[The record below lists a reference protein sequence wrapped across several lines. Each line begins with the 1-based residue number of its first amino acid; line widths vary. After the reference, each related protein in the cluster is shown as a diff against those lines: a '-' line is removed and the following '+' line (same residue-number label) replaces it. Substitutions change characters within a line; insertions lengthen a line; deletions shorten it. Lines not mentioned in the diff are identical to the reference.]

1 MSKIVLDQTLRS
13 KLNGLNEPMEVCDE
27 SGTTLGH
34 FLPSAQYQKLLY
46 QVAEAA
52 CPHTAKELEELQKET
67 GGVTLKEI
75 WKSLGQ
81 A

>member
-46 QVAEAA
+46 RVAEAA
-52 CPHTAKELEELQKET
+52 CPHTA
-67 GGVTLKEI
+67 GFFN
-75 WKSLGQ
+75 SLSAAQMNQVIQVFG
-81 A
+81 